1 MKNVWEAHAK
11 SPESV
16 QDCHT
21 TLSKPATSKA
31 YSQQEYSQ
39 DDDSMQIP
47 KQPIKETFGEPYV
60 LLYYQTEMIHWN
72 VLKNVDQA
80 HQASYH

>member
-1 MKNVWEAHAK
+1 M
-11 SPESV
+11 

-47 KQPIKETFGEPYV
+47 KQPIKETFGELLYYLSYITCTSI
-60 LLYYQTEMIHWN
+60 LLYYQPEIIH
-72 VLKNVDQA
+72 
-80 HQASYH
+80 